1 MLRLA
6 CLIKVQQLFWLRYM
20 INLQG
25 LRIVNTRPASR
36 AQTLTDALQ
45 DHGATVLALPLLEV
59 EAIPV
64 SPRAK
69 QCLLDL
75 DRYQMVFVVSPTA
88 AELGLKALADYW
100 PQWPVDVAWLAVG
113 DSTAQVLQSYL
124 INPIVPQQET
134 SEGLLQLPQL
144 QELQQGQ
151 RLLVLRGEG
160 GRNLVRDTMQAQ
172 GVQVDY
178 VDLYRRQ
185 LPVVAPLT
193 WQILQTQNLDV
204 VIITSGET
212 LSQWLNIAGSR
223 SQNIPMLVI
232 SPRLAELAAQKSIKT
247 VLTSASI
254 KATDIILTL
263 YQWQNGTERVID

>member
-1 MLRLA
+1 MASLH
-6 CLIKVQQLFWLRYM
+6 
-20 INLQG
+20 G
-25 LRIVNTRPASR
+25 LRIINTRPQAR
-36 AQTLTDALQ
+36 AKGLSDALQ
-45 DHGATVLALPLLEV
+45 NHDATVLALPLLEV
-59 EAIPV
+59 EAIPIN
-64 SPRAK
+64 PIAK
-69 QCLLDL
+69 QHLLDL
-75 DRYQMVFVVSPTA
+75 DRYDMVFVVSPTA

-113 DSTAQVLQSYL
+113 DSTAQVLNSYL

-144 QELQQGQ
+144 QQLQQGQ

-185 LPVVAPLT
+185 LPDASVQR
-193 WQILQTQNLDV
+193 WQEIQHQSIDI

-212 LSQWLNIAGSR
+212 LTQWINIAG
-223 SQNIPMLVI
+223 QQAQKIPILVI
-232 SPRLAELAAQKSIKT
+232 SSRLASLATQKGIKT

-254 KATDIILTL
+254 KPIDIILTL
-263 YQWQNGTERVID
+263 YQWQNSQERVID